1 MGFKEVIRKSFNEA
15 VDSAGFADKDL
26 ALILEKPR
34 IKEHGDIC
42 TPVAL
47 SLAKVFKKNP
57 MEIAERI
64 AGKAVFPAGTVAT
77 MEIAKP
83 GYINLR
89 LDRDVLLH
97 NLTEIREQGD
107 TYGSSDFGKR
117 QKCQVEYISANP
129 TGPLVVVSARAAAV
143 GSVIV
148 NLLRSVGFDVE
159 SEYYVNDC
167 GNQIEALGESLR
179 FRVRER
185 LHRCEPGE
193 EIGAYSGEYLKTLA
207 DGISR
212 ERVDQWEKEGEGAY
226 VSYGAYATDAIL
238 ETIKKDLELYGVNFD
253 GFYRESALHPDWVE
267 RARRVIEEA
276 GHAFEKDGALHF
288 RTTDF
293 ADEKDR
299 VLVKRDGKPTYFLG
313 DIAYHLTKL
322 HRGYTKVIDILG
334 PDHHGHIPRMEAA
347 AEVLGAGAGWL
358 EILLVGWVRLLEDE
372 KPISMSKRAGEFI
385 TMRELIEDVGTD
397 VAKYFFLMRRANS
410 PLDFDLG
417 LARKQSDENP
427 VYYVQYAHAR
437 IASVVR
443 FAREKGVGPESGEA
457 DLNVLVS
464 EEERALMVHLLFF
477 PYEIEGAALSREPH
491 RLTVYAKELAALF
504 HQFYHARRIV
514 TDDTRLSGARLA
526 LSEATMQVL
535 RNTLHLL
542 GVSAPR
548 SM

>member
-1 MGFKEVIRKSFNEA
+1 
-15 VDSAGFADKDL
+15 
-26 ALILEKPR
+26 
-34 IKEHGDIC
+34 
-42 TPVAL
+42 
-47 SLAKVFKKNP
+47 

-212 ERVDQWEKEGEGAY
+212 ERVDRWEKEGEGAY
-226 VSYGAYATDAIL
+226 ASYGAYATNALL
-238 ETIKKDLELYGVNFD
+238 ETIKKDLELYGVHFD
-253 GFYRESALHPDWVE
+253 GFYRESALHPEWVE

-276 GHAFEKDGALHF
+276 GHVFEKDGALYF

-293 ADEKDR
+293 DDEKDR

-385 TMRELIEDVGTD
+385 SMRELIEDVGTD

-443 FAREKGVGPESGEA
+443 FAREKGVGPESGDT
-457 DLNVLVS
+457 DLSVLVS